1 MIPSDDERLLAML
14 IYVTSFFTVIIGPLL
29 IWLLKR
35 QESIFIDHHGKQY
48 LNFLISYTI
57 YFFIA
62 KLLVILLIGIIVVP
76 IVAIAAFITVIVAAI
91 KAYRGETYYIPF
103 VIHIIR

>member
-1 MIPSDDERLLAML
+1 MVLSEDERLLAML

-48 LNFLISYTI
+48 VNFLISYTI
-57 YFFIA
+57 YFIIA
-62 KLLVILLIGIIVVP
+62 KLLIILLIGIVFVP

-91 KAYRGETYYIPF
+91 KAYKGETYYKIGRAH
-103 VIHIIR
+103 V